1 MSAPMPGRSLVTRRA
16 IRDLVR
22 TATLSTYGVTGFSGG
37 GPLGR
42 VLERLGIAH
51 PGLRLEVGEALTVD
65 LDLAVAYGLPVAE
78 VARQVDASVRY
89 ALRRRAGPRARPD
102 LDPHRPPAPRA
113 RPRARAGRR
122 ATQPR
127 AAARGPRRQRDGR
140 RLMARRSC
148 DGAGFLA
155 AFRSAVASLEA
166 NVDEI
171 NALNVFPVPD
181 GDTGTNMLATVR
193 AALEEADKVGPDA
206 EVAQVAQAASFG
218 ALMGARGNSGVITS
232 QILAGMAHGLAG
244 KRRFN
249 GLDLAHAL
257 DEGTKTAYKA
267 VAKPVEGT
275 ILTVIREASAAAVA
289 AAERDN
295 DVEAVLAATVD
306 AAERAVAKTPSLLP
320 ILREAHVVDSGG
332 QGLFRLFQGALEA
345 SRGRP
350 VSAGERRR
358 HAGRHAHEAPHAEP
372 VPGAEEGE
380 FGYETV
386 YLLRARAGAPLDIP
400 AIQAHLEGIGDSV
413 LVAGDALLAKV
424 HVHNEHPDAVIA
436 YGLSIGTLSR
446 ITIENLDSQA
456 HDVRETKAAAF
467 VASAESAAV
476 ANGAERRARPRAR
489 GVPLGVVV
497 VAPSDG
503 LAAVLTDTAAPFR
516 EHGAFRVVQGGQ
528 SANPSTGELL
538 EAVEATQA
546 DELLILSNNP
556 NVVLAARQV
565 AAMTKRTIRVV
576 PTRNCAEGVAALFEL
591 DPSQGAE
598 ANAATMTEAGRA
610 IQTMQVTEAIR
621 DATVSGR
628 KVKKGQTIVLDPD
641 DGLLAV
647 DNDPQKAVLA
657 GLGRL
662 EPGFGLLTIYYG
674 ETATL
679 DEAETL
685 ARKVRETAPGVD
697 VEVVHGGQPHYRYLV
712 SAE

>member
-1 MSAPMPGRSLVTRRA
+1 
-16 IRDLVR
+16 
-22 TATLSTYGVTGFSGG
+22 
-37 GPLGR
+37 
-42 VLERLGIAH
+42 
-51 PGLRLEVGEALTVD
+51 
-65 LDLAVAYGLPVAE
+65 
-78 VARQVDASVRY
+78 
-89 ALRRRAGPRARPD
+89 
-102 LDPHRPPAPRA
+102 
-113 RPRARAGRR
+113 
-122 ATQPR
+122 
-127 AAARGPRRQRDGR
+127 
-140 RLMARRSC
+140 MARRSC

-155 AFRSAVASLEA
+155 AFRSAVAVLEA
-166 NVDEI
+166 HVDEI

-193 AALEEADKVGPDA
+193 AALEEADRAGAGADA
-206 EVAQVAQAASFG
+206 ERIAQAASFG

-232 QILAGMAHGLAG
+232 QILAGIAHGLAG

-257 DEGTKTAYKA
+257 DAGTKTAYKA

-295 DVEAVLAATVD
+295 NVETVLAATVD

-332 QGLFRLFQGALEA
+332 QGLFRLFQGALA
-345 SRGRP
+345 AARGRP
-350 VSAGERRR
+350 LEPGAVVQHPAVHPAV
-358 HAGRHAHEAPHAEP
+358 HAAVHAPHAEP
-372 VPGAEEGE
+372 APEPAPGTEEGE

-386 YLLRARAGAPLDIP
+386 YLLRARAGIPLDVP
-400 AIQAHLEGIGDSV
+400 AIQAHLESIGDSV
-413 LVAGDALLAKV
+413 LVAGDGLLAKV
-424 HVHNEHPDAVIA
+424 HVHNDRPDAVIA
-436 YGLSIGTLSR
+436 YGLTVGTLSR

-456 HDVRETKAAAF
+456 HDVRESKASAF
-467 VASAESAAV
+467 VRAAGDGAFTAGDDGAV
-476 ANGAERRARPRAR
+476 ATAEPATRLA
-489 GVPLGVVV
+489 LGVVV

-503 LAAVLTDTAAPFR
+503 LAAVLADTATPFR
-516 EHGAFRVVQGGQ
+516 EHGAFRVVSGGQ

-538 EAVEATQA
+538 EAVEATDA

-565 AAMTKRTIRVV
+565 ASMTKRTIRVV

-591 DPSQGAE
+591 DPSQDATANAE
-598 ANAATMTEAGRA
+598 AMTAAGRA
-610 IQTMQVTEAIR
+610 IQTMQVTEAVR

-647 DNDPQKAVLA
+647 DNDPQKAVMRGLA
-657 GLGRL
+657 RL

-685 ARKVRETAPGVD
+685 ALKVREARPGVD
-697 VEVVHGGQPHYRYLV
+697 VEVIHGGQPHYRYLV